1 MPGHLRT
8 GGYLRHVQPI
18 ALRDG
23 ITEWAHTFF
32 QEEDSV
38 IKYLFLKRRARSTVS
53 LLLSSRDTPAYAVW
67 WFRLAHPGLRQLYA
81 DFHSRPSGT
90 GLSRA
95 VVRAYFIRRFVTGT
109 RFPGVRLLALPVLRK
124 CPWPLRRSRGDGNGR
139 PLIAILF
146 TAQHV
151 RSG

>member
-38 IKYLFLKRRARSTVS
+38 IKYLFLKRRTRSTSS
-53 LLLSSRDTPAYAVW
+53 LRPSLRGSLTVPSSSSRTTSTDYW
-67 WFRLAHPGLRQLYA
+67 
-81 DFHSRPSGT
+81 
-90 GLSRA
+90 A
-95 VVRAYFIRRFVTGT
+95 VVQAYFVRRFATGT

-124 CPWPLRRSRGDGNGR
+124 YPWPLRRSRGDGNGR
-139 PLIAILF
+139 PLLPSF
-146 TAQHV
+146 FRHSMCV
-151 RSG
+151 RADLAALDR

>member
-38 IKYLFLKRRARSTVS
+38 FKYLFLKRRARSTVS

-67 WFRLAHPGLRQLYA
+67 WFRLAHPGLRQRYA

-90 GLSRA
+90 GLLGCG
-95 VVRAYFIRRFVTGT
+95 TGLFYST
-109 RFPGVRLLALPVLRK
+109 FCYRYSFSWCSSTGPSCLTQMPLASSEVEGRWQ
-124 CPWPLRRSRGDGNGR
+124 WPSLV
-139 PLIAILF
+139 AILF